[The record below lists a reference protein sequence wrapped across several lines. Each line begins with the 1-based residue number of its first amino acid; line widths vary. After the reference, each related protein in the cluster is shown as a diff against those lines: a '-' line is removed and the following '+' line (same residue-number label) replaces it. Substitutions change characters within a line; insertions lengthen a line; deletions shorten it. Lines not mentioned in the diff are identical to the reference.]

1 MEYWSLTVT
10 ITIKQ
15 STRWTTRPGT
25 TPQRLFGNENT
36 STGNVKLRQGVIE
49 YWFFGVTNV
58 MEESTQ
64 CKQPDAWY
72 QLCLVISCLKRDA
85 VCELWNSIADYYV
98 PDMYPYQVFL
108 NLSHTFNFLVC
119 FLQRWTNIT
128 KKHRNRSTCVVQYF
142 DSWCCGTHTCDTPDS

>member
-10 ITIKQ
+10 ITIEQ

-25 TPQRLFGNENT
+25 TLQRLFGNENT

-49 YWFFGVTNV
+49 YWFFRVTNV
-58 MEESTQ
+58 MEESTL

-85 VCELWNSIADYYV
+85 VCEL
-98 PDMYPYQVFL
+98 
-108 NLSHTFNFLVC
+108 
-119 FLQRWTNIT
+119 
-128 KKHRNRSTCVVQYF
+128 
-142 DSWCCGTHTCDTPDS
+142 